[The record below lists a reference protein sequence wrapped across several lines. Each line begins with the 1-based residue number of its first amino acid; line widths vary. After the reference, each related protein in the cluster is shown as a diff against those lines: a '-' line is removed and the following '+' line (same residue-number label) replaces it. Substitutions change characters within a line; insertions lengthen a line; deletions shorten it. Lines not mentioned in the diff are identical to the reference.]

1 MEGLIGGWIRQMAK
15 NTCCERAFVRM
26 FIPCGP
32 ELRTDERSGARDVQR
47 QHRYHLL
54 DCVDFGARYQ
64 WTAVALVALW
74 TAASV
79 QPNLSADA
87 VVGLCQHA
95 ERHDE
100 DGHTVPAGQTVLCIL
115 CYLY

>member
-1 MEGLIGGWIRQMAK
+1 MEL
-15 NTCCERAFVRM
+15 NTCSERAVVRM

-32 ELRTDERSGARDVQR
+32 ELRTDEWSGARDVQR

-54 DCVDFGARYQ
+54 DCVDLGPRYQ

-74 TAASV
+74 TSAGV
-79 QPNLSADA
+79 QPDLSADA
-87 VVGLCQHA
+87 VVGRCQHA

-100 DGHTVPAGQTVLCIL
+100 DRHTVPEGQRFCLH
-115 CYLY
+115 YLLPALTL